1 MTPRY
6 TLAVF
11 FLLVFIRHIDGSGF
25 CCNLGT
31 QTTHLLDPKI
41 TVQLMKDNGF
51 EKVKLFESDGTYL
64 EALAG
69 SKLQV
74 MVGVPNYLLSTMA
87 TKPEAA
93 DEYVANNVTHWRSK
107 DVDIRHVAVGN
118 EPFLKSYGGNFTNYT
133 FPALQNIQGALEKA
147 GLGKTVK
154 ATIPFN
160 ADIFYSPT
168 GSPSGA
174 IFRPDIQDLMVS
186 IVKYMSEHGC
196 PITVNIY
203 PFIALYYD
211 PSFPIDYG
219 FFDGG
224 VAPLVDGKYT
234 YTNAL
239 DANFDTLVVALEKNG
254 YGSLPIIIGEI
265 GWPSDGNPN
274 ANASLAQRFY
284 QGLVKRVRAD
294 VGTPRRSTA
303 PDIYM
308 FSLIDE
314 DAKSIAPGPF
324 EPHWGIFNIDGSM
337 KFSLDLGDGKKLTGA
352 KGVEYLEKQW
362 CVVSPDAN
370 VNDEKFG
377 AAITEAC
384 SHADCTALTPGGSC
398 GSLDLKGNAS
408 FAFNMYFQ
416 TNDQK
421 SGSCEKFQPFSMI
434 TKTDPSAG
442 TCKYPIMFKTDYRGG
457 EQGHVQHGQGPES
470 GSGSGSGSSS
480 SAGKINS
487 GVVRAVMLAMIMV
500 FGYLN

>member
-6 TLAVF
+6 TLAIV
-11 FLLVFIRHIDGSGF
+11 FLLIFIRYIDGSGF

-31 QTTHLLDPKI
+31 QTTHLLDPNI

-93 DEYVANNVTHWRSK
+93 DEYVAKNVTHWRSK
-107 DVDIRHVAVGN
+107 DVDI
-118 EPFLKSYGGNFTNYT
+118 
-133 FPALQNIQGALEKA
+133 
-147 GLGKTVK
+147 
-154 ATIPFN
+154 
-160 ADIFYSPT
+160 
-168 GSPSGA
+168 SPSGA

-211 PSFPIDYG
+211 PNFPIDYG

-265 GWPSDGNPN
+265 GWPSDGNAN

-294 VGTPRRSTA
+294 VGTPRRST
-303 PDIYM
+303 PR
-308 FSLIDE
+308 
-314 DAKSIAPGPF
+314 
-324 EPHWGIFNIDGSM
+324 IF
-337 KFSLDLGDGKKLTGA
+337 T
-352 KGVEYLEKQW
+352 
-362 CVVSPDAN
+362 CSP
-370 VNDEKFG
+370 
-377 AAITEAC
+377 
-384 SHADCTALTPGGSC
+384 
-398 GSLDLKGNAS
+398 
-408 FAFNMYFQ
+408 
-416 TNDQK
+416 
-421 SGSCEKFQPFSMI
+421 
-434 TKTDPSAG
+434 
-442 TCKYPIMFKTDYRGG
+442 
-457 EQGHVQHGQGPES
+457 
-470 GSGSGSGSSS
+470 
-480 SAGKINS
+480 
-487 GVVRAVMLAMIMV
+487 
-500 FGYLN
+500 